1 VSKFSIF
8 IYKTVI
14 FNKKTINIM
23 TERIARFNELTPSTL
38 PFVEGRIE
46 GHKERK
52 NYSIVGPGVAEDS
65 QQSVK
70 ISEPHGYNLGAVS
83 ANPKNGSG
91 LHSHTTAEVFLIYS
105 GNWRFYWGA
114 DGRNEIILSKGDII
128 SMPTNMFRGFENAG
142 NEEGLIFVVLGN
154 DDPGIITWVPNVLIK
169 AKETGL
175 ALLDDNSLVDLKE
188 SEIPPNRKLL
198 EPITNEMLQKFD
210 NYQINEIEKFI
221 CRFKNQTNHEIDLKN
236 GIKLIQIIG
245 SNFSDNK
252 YDHLINHNTG
262 FNLSILKAKK
272 GLIEDLIFDKPTILF
287 SQKGTWKVKIEKDEF
302 NINSKDTF
310 SLPLNTKFSIS
321 IDNNEECFLNCVSK
335 A

>member
-1 VSKFSIF
+1 
-8 IYKTVI
+8 
-14 FNKKTINIM
+14 M

-38 PFVEGRIE
+38 PFVEGRID

-70 ISEPHGYNLGAVS
+70 ISKPHGYNLGAVS

-105 GNWRFYWGA
+105 GSWRFYWGA

-142 NEEGLIFVVLGN
+142 DEEGLIFVVLGN

-188 SEIPPNRKLL
+188 SKIPPNRTLL

-210 NYQINEIEKFI
+210 NYEINEIEKFI

-310 SLPLNTKFSIS
+310 SLPLNTKVSIS

-335 A
+335 T

>member
-1 VSKFSIF
+1 
-8 IYKTVI
+8 
-14 FNKKTINIM
+14 M

-105 GNWRFYWGA
+105 GKWRFYWGA
-114 DGRNEIILSKGDII
+114 DGKNEIILSKGDII

-142 NEEGLIFVVLGN
+142 DEEGLIFVVLGN

-188 SEIPPNRKLL
+188 SKIPPNRKLL

-210 NYQINEIEKFI
+210 NYQIHEIEKFI

-310 SLPLNTKFSIS
+310 SLPLNTKVSIS

>member
-1 VSKFSIF
+1 
-8 IYKTVI
+8 
-14 FNKKTINIM
+14 M

-38 PFVEGRIE
+38 PFVEGRID

-70 ISEPHGYNLGAVS
+70 ISKPHGYNLGAVS

-105 GNWRFYWGA
+105 GSWRFYWGA

-142 NEEGLIFVVLGN
+142 DEEGLIFVVLGN

-210 NYQINEIEKFI
+210 NYQIHEIEKFI

-310 SLPLNTKFSIS
+310 SLPLNTKVSIS

-335 A
+335 T

>member
-1 VSKFSIF
+1 
-8 IYKTVI
+8 
-14 FNKKTINIM
+14 M

-70 ISEPHGYNLGAVS
+70 ISKPHGYNLGAVS

-105 GNWRFYWGA
+105 GSWRFYWGA
-114 DGRNEIILSKGDII
+114 DGANEIILGKGDII

-142 NEEGLIFVVLGN
+142 DEEGLIFVVLGN
-154 DDPGIITWVPNVLIK
+154 DDPGIITWVPDVLIK
-169 AKETGL
+169 ARETGL
-175 ALLDDNSLVDLKE
+175 ALLDDNSLIDLKE
-188 SEIPPNRKLL
+188 NKVPSNRKLL
-198 EPITNEMLQKFD
+198 EPITKETLQRFD
-210 NYQINEIEKFI
+210 DYEINEIENFI
-221 CRFKNQTNHEIDLKN
+221 CKYKNQINHEINLNN
-236 GIKLIQIIG
+236 GIKLIQVIGNSFSNKNYKAII
-245 SNFSDNK
+245 
-252 YDHLINHNTG
+252 DHDTG
-262 FNLSILKAKK
+262 FNLSILKSKQ
-272 GLIEDLIFDKPTILF
+272 GLIEDLVFDKPTILF
-287 SQKGTWKVKIEKDEF
+287 SQKGNWKVKIEEDEF

-310 SLPLNTKFSIS
+310 SLPLNTKVSVS
-321 IDNNEECFLNCVSK
+321 IDNNEDCFLNCVSK

>member
-1 VSKFSIF
+1 
-8 IYKTVI
+8 
-14 FNKKTINIM
+14 M

-142 NEEGLIFVVLGN
+142 DEEGLIFVVLGN

-188 SEIPPNRKLL
+188 SKIPPNRKLL

-210 NYQINEIEKFI
+210 NYEINEIEKFI
-221 CRFKNQTNHEIDLKN
+221 CRFKNQINHEIDLKN

-272 GLIEDLIFDKPTILF
+272 GLIKDLIFDKPTILF

-310 SLPLNTKFSIS
+310 SLPLNTKVSIS

-335 A
+335 T